1 MRNQDALVTRLKELI
16 ARGNELVTAGH
27 AAPDDERIEVDRH
40 EFLTL
45 RTLALVSIEDIYP
58 RGSSSILPAPPAPG
72 EAIYDADVISLQAPL
87 KAILKGIKPSDASGH
102 SSSGN
107 ATEQFLTNPRLFI
120 SHSAKDEE
128 LAKALID
135 LLEMQ
140 FSILDVEM
148 IRSTSVSP
156 YESKVGPSAN
166 ATLRRNIKEAKPTV
180 VALITPDSIRSS
192 WVLFELG
199 AAWALERKTY
209 PLLARGADFESL
221 QGPTYDLQALRLTV
235 EKDVYE
241 LLDNLTDA
249 LGEKRQET
257 EGSVNDKVKALV
269 EAARVP
275 V

>member
-87 KAILKGIKPSDASGH
+87 EAILKGIEPGDASGH
-102 SSSGN
+102 SSPRS
-107 ATEQFLTNPRLFI
+107 ATKRFLTNPRLFI
-120 SHSAKDEE
+120 SHSAEDEE
-128 LAKALID
+128 LARALVD
-135 LLEMQ
+135 LLENH
-140 FSILDVEM
+140 FSIPDVEM
-148 IRSTSVSP
+148 IRCTSVSP
-156 YESKVGPSAN
+156 YEIKVGLSAS

-180 VALITPDSIRSS
+180 IALITPNSIHSS

-221 QGPTYDLQALRLTV
+221 QGPSYDLQALRLTV
-235 EKDVYE
+235 EQDVYA

-249 LGEKRQET
+249 LGEKRQGT
-257 EGSVNDKVKALV
+257 GDAVNDKVKALV
-269 EAARVP
+269 EAANAP